1 MNIPKGKQRAGKL
14 TLHLGSSFM
23 FLILLGMLGESSC
36 HETIA
41 NEMLTRNEVMTNSD
55 AMESS
60 SNEPVVVHD
69 EMKSS
74 EITCRTNSL
83 LDHQLWKQV
92 SREHDPYKSMAPPN
106 KPCDDVAYKLEDGVI
121 EVETGICSF
130 ITVAQP
136 LKHNLRL
143 GDKLKVIFW
152 HLYLTA
158 ASSAEGYVGLSID
171 SAPIYVKK
179 IPIPA
184 SPAVYEETIT
194 LKRNFSKGETLYFH
208 IHNHGSN
215 TWKLL
220 SLEQIC
226 P

>member
-1 MNIPKGKQRAGKL
+1 MNIQKGKRGAGKL
-14 TLHLGSSFM
+14 TLHLGSCCM
-23 FLILLGMLGESSC
+23 FLILLGLLGGSGC
-36 HETIA
+36 HETVA
-41 NEMLTRNEVMTNSD
+41 DEMSTRKERTNSD
-55 AMESS
+55 AMEA
-60 SNEPVVVHD
+60 NRGERPAITHD
-69 EMKSS
+69 ETKPRESG
-74 EITCRTNSL
+74 CRATNL

-92 SREHDPYKSMAPPN
+92 PRERDPYKSMAPN
-106 KPCDDVAYKLEDGVI
+106 KPCNDVAYKLEDGVI
-121 EVETGICSF
+121 EIETGICSF
-130 ITVAQP
+130 ITVSQP

-152 HLYLTA
+152 HLNLTA
-158 ASSAEGYVGLSID
+158 ASSAEGYVGLSIGND
-171 SAPIYVKK
+171 PIYVKK

-184 SPAVYEETIT
+184 SPEVYEEIIT

-220 SLEQIC
+220 SLEQLC